1 MKKLVNFFLLLS
13 IPLITSAK
21 TITNYNVKADFNDYS
36 NVKIQKIIEKNDNE
50 ILEEVL
56 QNNVDNTKII
66 NSNIVSNMN
75 YSLEE
80 KDSYTKIL
88 YREPSNKIL
97 LDYEMNLTTSSKD
110 NSYIYP
116 LVNEIDDNINN
127 LNIRVTL
134 PKEYAIVELMIDEK
148 KVPKDQIKI
157 ENNILSSKI
166 TNLKSSSFVKL
177 KIVKKTNV
185 KISFLTKLS
194 LFFPILGTII
204 SYLLWYFLGKDHPYK
219 IRKTANIPKNTD
231 FISSAITYNNDL
243 NAQNIKLLLVELL
256 NKEYIYIKSTS
267 KGLKLVKG
275 NKYDGKKYIISL
287 FLRCLFRIKDNEET
301 SGKIKYK
308 YVDEILVSDINYDNL
323 VYEINNRIEETKTKE
338 QYFEE
343 TSSVNKIYILL
354 IVVMS
359 LLLVC
364 CNPLITY
371 NKILFIPLGTILALI
386 TFTILNIIVSKFDF
400 EKLKIVEFAAG
411 YTIIIALIYLLG
423 IKLIN
428 INRIYL
434 NAYVIGIFCSTLM
447 LVLYKY
453 MPKRTKKGTKIIA
466 QLESLKLFVDTST
479 KEEINSVIEVNEE
492 YIYEIIPYTYLFN
505 NENILK
511 EKMTTEK
518 ITGPKWLKKKE
529 KFTIDEIY
537 DLINSICKI

>member
-36 NVKIQKIIEKNDNE
+36 NVKIQKIIEKSDNE
-50 ILEEVL
+50 ILEEIL
-56 QNNVDNTKII
+56 QNNVDNSKII

-80 KDSYTKIL
+80 KDSYTKII

-97 LDYEMNLTTSSKD
+97 LDYEMNLTSSSKD

-116 LVNEIDDNINN
+116 LINEIDEDINN

-134 PKEYAIVELMIDEK
+134 PKEYAIVELIIDEK
-148 KVPKDQIKI
+148 PVPKDQIKI
-157 ENNILSSKI
+157 ENNVLSSKI
-166 TNLKSSSFVKL
+166 TNLRPSSSVKL
-177 KIVKKTNV
+177 KIVKKTNI
-185 KISFLTKLS
+185 KISLLTKLS
-194 LFFPILGTII
+194 LFFPIVGTII
-204 SYLLWYFLGKDHPYK
+204 SYLLWYFLGKDYPYK
-219 IRKTANIPKNTD
+219 IKKTANIPKNTD

-243 NAQNIKLLLVELL
+243 NAQDIKLLLVELL

-267 KGLKLVKG
+267 KGLKFVKG

-287 FLRCLFRIKDNEET
+287 FLRCLFRIKDNEEIN
-301 SGKIKYK
+301 GKIKYK
-308 YVDEILVSDINYDNL
+308 YVDEILISDINYDNL
-323 VYEINNRIEETKTKE
+323 VYEINNRVEETKTKE

-466 QLESLKLFVDTST
+466 QLESLKLFIDTST

>member
-185 KISFLTKLS
+185 KINFLTKLS

>member
-36 NVKIQKIIEKNDNE
+36 NVKIQKIIEKSDNE

-56 QNNVDNTKII
+56 QNKVNNTKII

-75 YSLEE
+75 YNLEE

-116 LVNEIDDNINN
+116 LINEIDDNINN

-231 FISSAITYNNDL
+231 FISSAITYNNNLTPQD
-243 NAQNIKLLLVELL
+243 IKLLLVELL

-466 QLESLKLFVDTST
+466 QLESLKLFIDTST

>member
-21 TITNYNVKADFNDYS
+21 TITNYNVKVDFNDYS
-36 NVKIQKIIEKNDNE
+36 NVKIQKIIEKSDNE
-50 ILEEVL
+50 ILEEIL
-56 QNNVDNTKII
+56 QNNVDNSKII

-97 LDYEMNLTTSSKD
+97 LDYEMNLTSSSKD

-116 LVNEIDDNINN
+116 LINEIDDDINN

-134 PKEYAIVELMIDEK
+134 PKEYAIVELIIDEK
-148 KVPKDQIKI
+148 PVSKNQIKI
-157 ENNILSSKI
+157 ENNVLSSKI
-166 TNLKSSSFVKL
+166 TNLKSSSSVKI
-177 KIVKKTNV
+177 KIVKKTNI
-185 KISFLTKLS
+185 KISLLTKLS
-194 LFFPILGTII
+194 LFFPIVGTII

-219 IRKTANIPKNTD
+219 IKKTTNIPKNTD

-243 NAQNIKLLLVELL
+243 NAQDIKLLLVELL

-267 KGLKLVKG
+267 KGLKFVKG

-287 FLRCLFRIKDNEET
+287 FLRCLFRIKDNEEIN
-301 SGKIKYK
+301 GKIKYK
-308 YVDEILVSDINYDNL
+308 YVDEILISDINYDNL
-323 VYEINNRIEETKTKE
+323 VYEINNRVEETKTKE

-343 TSSVNKIYILL
+343 TSSVNKVYILL

-466 QLESLKLFVDTST
+466 QLESLKLFIDTST

>member
-36 NVKIQKIIEKNDNE
+36 NVKIQKIIEKSDNE

-56 QNNVDNTKII
+56 QNKVDNTKII

-75 YSLEE
+75 YNLEE

-110 NSYIYP
+110 NTYVYP
-116 LVNEIDDNINN
+116 LVNEIDDDINS
-127 LNIRVTL
+127 LNIRVAL
-134 PKEYAIVELMIDEK
+134 PKEYAVIELIIDEK
-148 KVPKDQIKI
+148 PVSKNQIKI

-166 TNLKSSSFVKL
+166 TNLKSSSSVKL
-177 KIVKKTNV
+177 KIVKKTNI
-185 KISFLTKLS
+185 KISLLTKLS
-194 LFFPILGTII
+194 LFFPIIGTII

-219 IRKTANIPKNTD
+219 IKKTANIPKNTD

-256 NKEYIYIKSTS
+256 NKEYIYIKSTA
-267 KGLKLVKG
+267 KGLRLVKG

-301 SGKIKYK
+301 NGKIKYK

-343 TSSVNKIYILL
+343 TSSVNKVYILL

-466 QLESLKLFVDTST
+466 QLESLKLFIDTST

-518 ITGPKWLKKKE
+518 INGPKWLKKKD

>member
-21 TITNYNVKADFNDYS
+21 TITNYNVKADFNDCS
-36 NVKIQKIIEKNDNE
+36 NVKIQKIIEKSDNE

-56 QNNVDNTKII
+56 QNKVNNTKII

-75 YSLEE
+75 YNLEE

-116 LVNEIDDNINN
+116 LINEIDDDINN
-127 LNIRVTL
+127 LNIRVAL
-134 PKEYAIVELMIDEK
+134 PKEYAVIELIIDEK
-148 KVPKDQIKI
+148 PVSKNQIKI

-166 TNLKSSSFVKL
+166 TNLKSSSSVKL
-177 KIVKKTNV
+177 KIVKKTNI
-185 KISFLTKLS
+185 KISLLTKLS
-194 LFFPILGTII
+194 LFFPIVGTII

-219 IRKTANIPKNTD
+219 IKKTANIPKNTD

-243 NAQNIKLLLVELL
+243 NAQDIKLLLVELL

-267 KGLKLVKG
+267 KGLKFVKG

-287 FLRCLFRIKDNEET
+287 FLRCLFRIKDNEEIN
-301 SGKIKYK
+301 GKIKYK
-308 YVDEILVSDINYDNL
+308 YVDEILISDINYDNL
-323 VYEINNRIEETKTKE
+323 VYEINNRVEETKTKE

-343 TSSVNKIYILL
+343 TSSVNKVYILL

-466 QLESLKLFVDTST
+466 QLESLKLFIDTST

>member
-36 NVKIQKIIEKNDNE
+36 NVKIQKIIEKSDNE

-56 QNNVDNTKII
+56 QNKVDNTKII

-75 YSLEE
+75 YNLEE

-116 LVNEIDDNINN
+116 LINEIDDDINN

-134 PKEYAIVELMIDEK
+134 PKEYAIVELIIDEK
-148 KVPKDQIKI
+148 PVPKDQIKI
-157 ENNILSSKI
+157 ENNVLSSKI
-166 TNLKSSSFVKL
+166 TNLRPSSSVKL
-177 KIVKKTNV
+177 KIVKKTNI
-185 KISFLTKLS
+185 KISLLTKLS
-194 LFFPILGTII
+194 LFFPIVGTII
-204 SYLLWYFLGKDHPYK
+204 SYLLWYFLGKDYPYK
-219 IRKTANIPKNTD
+219 IKKTANIPKNTD

-243 NAQNIKLLLVELL
+243 NAQDIKLLLVELL

-267 KGLKLVKG
+267 KGLKFVKG

-287 FLRCLFRIKDNEET
+287 FLRCLFRIKDNEEIN
-301 SGKIKYK
+301 GKIKYK
-308 YVDEILVSDINYDNL
+308 YVDEILISDINYDNL
-323 VYEINNRIEETKTKE
+323 VYEINNRVEETKTKE

-466 QLESLKLFVDTST
+466 QLESLKLFIDTST

>member
-36 NVKIQKIIEKNDNE
+36 NVKIQKIIEKSDNE
-50 ILEEVL
+50 ILEEIL
-56 QNNVDNTKII
+56 QNNVDNSKII

-97 LDYEMNLTTSSKD
+97 LDYEMNLTSSSKD

-116 LVNEIDDNINN
+116 LINEIDEDINN

-134 PKEYAIVELMIDEK
+134 PKEYAIVELIIDEK
-148 KVPKDQIKI
+148 PVPKDQIKI
-157 ENNILSSKI
+157 ENNVLSSKI
-166 TNLKSSSFVKL
+166 TNLRPSSSVKL
-177 KIVKKTNV
+177 KIVKKTNI
-185 KISFLTKLS
+185 KISLLTKLS
-194 LFFPILGTII
+194 LFFPIVGTII
-204 SYLLWYFLGKDHPYK
+204 SYLLWYFLGKDYPYK
-219 IRKTANIPKNTD
+219 IKKTANIPKHTD

-243 NAQNIKLLLVELL
+243 NAQDIKLLLVELL

-267 KGLKLVKG
+267 KGLKFVKG

-287 FLRCLFRIKDNEET
+287 FLRCLFRIKDNEEIN
-301 SGKIKYK
+301 GKIKYK
-308 YVDEILVSDINYDNL
+308 YVDEILISDINYDNL
-323 VYEINNRIEETKTKE
+323 VYEINNRVEETKTKE

-466 QLESLKLFVDTST
+466 QLESLKLFIDTST

>member
-36 NVKIQKIIEKNDNE
+36 NVKIQKIIEKSDNE
-50 ILEEVL
+50 ILEEIL
-56 QNNVDNTKII
+56 QNNVDNSKII

-97 LDYEMNLTTSSKD
+97 LDYEMNLTSSSKD

-116 LVNEIDDNINN
+116 LINEIDEDINN

-134 PKEYAIVELMIDEK
+134 PKEYAIVELIIDEK
-148 KVPKDQIKI
+148 PVPKDQIKI
-157 ENNILSSKI
+157 ENNVLSSKI
-166 TNLKSSSFVKL
+166 TNLRPSSSVKL
-177 KIVKKTNV
+177 KIVKKTNI
-185 KISFLTKLS
+185 KISLLTKLS
-194 LFFPILGTII
+194 LFFPIVGTII
-204 SYLLWYFLGKDHPYK
+204 SYLLWYFLGKDYPYK
-219 IRKTANIPKNTD
+219 IKKTANIPKNTD

-243 NAQNIKLLLVELL
+243 NAQDIKLLLVELL

-267 KGLKLVKG
+267 KGLKFVKG

-287 FLRCLFRIKDNEET
+287 FLRCLFRIKDNEEIN
-301 SGKIKYK
+301 GKIKYK
-308 YVDEILVSDINYDNL
+308 YVDEILISDINYDNL
-323 VYEINNRIEETKTKE
+323 VYEINNRVEETKTKE

-428 INRIYL
+428 INR
-434 NAYVIGIFCSTLM
+434 
-447 LVLYKY
+447 
-453 MPKRTKKGTKIIA
+453 
-466 QLESLKLFVDTST
+466 
-479 KEEINSVIEVNEE
+479 
-492 YIYEIIPYTYLFN
+492 
-505 NENILK
+505 
-511 EKMTTEK
+511 
-518 ITGPKWLKKKE
+518 
-529 KFTIDEIY
+529 
-537 DLINSICKI
+537 

>member
-36 NVKIQKIIEKNDNE
+36 NVKIQKIIEKSDNE
-50 ILEEVL
+50 ILEEIL
-56 QNNVDNTKII
+56 QNNVDNSKII

-80 KDSYTKIL
+80 KDSYTKII

-97 LDYEMNLTTSSKD
+97 LDYEMNLTSSSKD

-116 LVNEIDDNINN
+116 LINEIDEDINN

-134 PKEYAIVELMIDEK
+134 PKEYAIVELIIDEK
-148 KVPKDQIKI
+148 PVPKDQIKI
-157 ENNILSSKI
+157 ENNVLSSKI
-166 TNLKSSSFVKL
+166 TNLRPSSSVKL
-177 KIVKKTNV
+177 KIVKKTNI
-185 KISFLTKLS
+185 KISLLTKLS
-194 LFFPILGTII
+194 LFFPIVGTII
-204 SYLLWYFLGKDHPYK
+204 SYLLWYFLGKDYPYK
-219 IRKTANIPKNTD
+219 IKKTANIPKNTD

-243 NAQNIKLLLVELL
+243 NAQDIKLLLVELL

-267 KGLKLVKG
+267 KGLKFVKG

-287 FLRCLFRIKDNEET
+287 FLRCLFRIKDNEEIN
-301 SGKIKYK
+301 GKIKYK
-308 YVDEILVSDINYDNL
+308 YVDEILISDINYDNL
-323 VYEINNRIEETKTKE
+323 VYEINNRVEETKTKE

-466 QLESLKLFVDTST
+466 QLESLKLFIDTST

-537 DLINSICKI
+537 DLINSIFKI

>member
-21 TITNYNVKADFNDYS
+21 TITNYNVKVDFNDYS
-36 NVKIQKIIEKNDNE
+36 NVKIQKIIEKSDNE
-50 ILEEVL
+50 ILEEIL
-56 QNNVDNTKII
+56 QNNVDNSKII

-97 LDYEMNLTTSSKD
+97 LDYEMNLTSSSKD

-116 LVNEIDDNINN
+116 LINEIDDDINN

-134 PKEYAIVELMIDEK
+134 PKEYAVIELIIDEK
-148 KVPKDQIKI
+148 PVSKNQIKI
-157 ENNILSSKI
+157 ENNVLSSKI
-166 TNLKSSSFVKL
+166 TNLKSSSSVKL
-177 KIVKKTNV
+177 KIVKKTNI
-185 KISFLTKLS
+185 KISLLTKLS
-194 LFFPILGTII
+194 LFFPIVGTII

-219 IRKTANIPKNTD
+219 IKKTANIPKNTD

-243 NAQNIKLLLVELL
+243 NAQDIKLLLVELL

-267 KGLKLVKG
+267 KGLKFVKG

-287 FLRCLFRIKDNEET
+287 FLRCLFRIKDNEEIN
-301 SGKIKYK
+301 GKIKYK
-308 YVDEILVSDINYDNL
+308 YVDEILISDINYDNL
-323 VYEINNRIEETKTKE
+323 VYEINNRVEETKTKE

-466 QLESLKLFVDTST
+466 QLESLKLFIDTST

>member
-231 FISSAITYNNDL
+231 FISSAITYNNNLTPQD
-243 NAQNIKLLLVELL
+243 IKLLLVELL
-256 NKEYIYIKSTS
+256 NKEYIYIKTTS

>member
-36 NVKIQKIIEKNDNE
+36 NVKIQKIIEKSDNE
-50 ILEEVL
+50 ILEEIL
-56 QNNVDNTKII
+56 QNNVDNSKII

-97 LDYEMNLTTSSKD
+97 LDYEMNLTSSSKD

-116 LVNEIDDNINN
+116 LINEIDEDINN

-134 PKEYAIVELMIDEK
+134 PKEYAIVELIIDEK
-148 KVPKDQIKI
+148 PVPKDQIKI
-157 ENNILSSKI
+157 ENNVLSSKI
-166 TNLKSSSFVKL
+166 TNLRPSSSVKL
-177 KIVKKTNV
+177 KIVKKTNI
-185 KISFLTKLS
+185 KISLLTKLS
-194 LFFPILGTII
+194 LFFPIVGTII
-204 SYLLWYFLGKDHPYK
+204 SYLLWYFLGKDYPYK
-219 IRKTANIPKNTD
+219 IKKTANIPKNTD

-243 NAQNIKLLLVELL
+243 SAQDIKLLLVELL

-267 KGLKLVKG
+267 KGLKFVKG

-287 FLRCLFRIKDNEET
+287 FLRCLFRIKDNEEIN
-301 SGKIKYK
+301 GKIKYK
-308 YVDEILVSDINYDNL
+308 YVDEILISDINYDNL
-323 VYEINNRIEETKTKE
+323 VYEINNRVEETKTKE

-466 QLESLKLFVDTST
+466 QLESLKLFIDTST

>member
-36 NVKIQKIIEKNDNE
+36 NVKIQKIIEKSDNE
-50 ILEEVL
+50 ILEEIL
-56 QNNVDNTKII
+56 QNNVDNSKII

-116 LVNEIDDNINN
+116 LINEIDEDINN

-134 PKEYAIVELMIDEK
+134 PKEYAIVELIIDEK
-148 KVPKDQIKI
+148 PVPKDQIKI
-157 ENNILSSKI
+157 ENNVLSSKI
-166 TNLKSSSFVKL
+166 TNLRPSSSVKL
-177 KIVKKTNV
+177 KIVKKTNI
-185 KISFLTKLS
+185 KISLLTKLS
-194 LFFPILGTII
+194 LFFPIVGTII
-204 SYLLWYFLGKDHPYK
+204 SYLLWYFLGKDYPYK
-219 IRKTANIPKNTD
+219 IKKTANIPKNTD

-243 NAQNIKLLLVELL
+243 NAQDIKLLLVELL

-267 KGLKLVKG
+267 KGLKFVKG

-287 FLRCLFRIKDNEET
+287 FLRCLFRIKDNEEIN
-301 SGKIKYK
+301 GKIKYK
-308 YVDEILVSDINYDNL
+308 YVDEILISDINYDNL
-323 VYEINNRIEETKTKE
+323 VYEINNRVEETKTKE

-466 QLESLKLFVDTST
+466 QLESLKLFIDTST

>member
-148 KVPKDQIKI
+148 SVPKDQIKI

-166 TNLKSSSFVKL
+166 TNLKTSSFVKL

-256 NKEYIYIKSTS
+256 NKEYIYIKTTS

-466 QLESLKLFVDTST
+466 QLESLKLFIDTST

>member
-36 NVKIQKIIEKNDNE
+36 NVKIQKIIEKSDNE
-50 ILEEVL
+50 ILEEIL
-56 QNNVDNTKII
+56 QNNVDNSKII

-97 LDYEMNLTTSSKD
+97 LDYEMNLTSSSKD
-110 NSYIYP
+110 NGYIYP
-116 LVNEIDDNINN
+116 LINEIDEDINN

-134 PKEYAIVELMIDEK
+134 PKEYAIVELIIDEK
-148 KVPKDQIKI
+148 PVPKDQIKI
-157 ENNILSSKI
+157 ENNVLSSKI
-166 TNLKSSSFVKL
+166 TNLRPSSSVKL
-177 KIVKKTNV
+177 KIVKKTNI
-185 KISFLTKLS
+185 KISLLTKLS
-194 LFFPILGTII
+194 LFFPIVGTII
-204 SYLLWYFLGKDHPYK
+204 SYLLWYFLGKDYPYK
-219 IRKTANIPKNTD
+219 IKKTANIPKNTD

-243 NAQNIKLLLVELL
+243 NAQDIKLLLVELL

-267 KGLKLVKG
+267 KGLKFVKG

-287 FLRCLFRIKDNEET
+287 FLRCLFRIKDNEEIN
-301 SGKIKYK
+301 GKIKYK
-308 YVDEILVSDINYDNL
+308 YVDEILISDINYDNL
-323 VYEINNRIEETKTKE
+323 VYEINNRVEETKTKE

-466 QLESLKLFVDTST
+466 QLESLKLFIDTST

>member
-21 TITNYNVKADFNDYS
+21 TITNYNVKVDFNDYS
-36 NVKIQKIIEKNDNE
+36 NVKIQKIIEKSDNE
-50 ILEEVL
+50 ILEEIL
-56 QNNVDNTKII
+56 QNNVDNSKII

-116 LVNEIDDNINN
+116 LINEIDDDINN
-127 LNIRVTL
+127 LNIRVAL
-134 PKEYAIVELMIDEK
+134 PKEYAVIELIIDEK
-148 KVPKDQIKI
+148 PVSKNQIKI

-177 KIVKKTNV
+177 KIVKKTNI
-185 KISFLTKLS
+185 KISLLTKLS
-194 LFFPILGTII
+194 LFFPIVGTII

-219 IRKTANIPKNTD
+219 IKKTANIPKNTD

-243 NAQNIKLLLVELL
+243 NAQDIKLLLVELL

-267 KGLKLVKG
+267 KGLKFVKG

-287 FLRCLFRIKDNEET
+287 FLRCLFRIKDNEEIN
-301 SGKIKYK
+301 GKIKYK
-308 YVDEILVSDINYDNL
+308 YVDEILISDINYDNL
-323 VYEINNRIEETKTKE
+323 VYEINNRVEETKTKE

-343 TSSVNKIYILL
+343 TSSVNKVYILL

-466 QLESLKLFVDTST
+466 QLESLKLFIDTST

>member
-36 NVKIQKIIEKNDNE
+36 NVKIQKIIEKSDNE

-56 QNNVDNTKII
+56 QNKVNNTKII

-75 YSLEE
+75 YNLEE

-116 LVNEIDDNINN
+116 LINEIDDDINN
-127 LNIRVTL
+127 LNIRVAL
-134 PKEYAIVELMIDEK
+134 PKEYAVIELIIDEK
-148 KVPKDQIKI
+148 PVSKNQIKI

-166 TNLKSSSFVKL
+166 TNLKSSSSVKL
-177 KIVKKTNV
+177 KIVKKTNI
-185 KISFLTKLS
+185 KISLLTKLS
-194 LFFPILGTII
+194 LFFPIVGTII

-219 IRKTANIPKNTD
+219 IKKTANIPKNTD

-243 NAQNIKLLLVELL
+243 NAQDIKLLLVELL

-267 KGLKLVKG
+267 KGLKFVKG

-287 FLRCLFRIKDNEET
+287 FLRCLFRIKDKEEIN
-301 SGKIKYK
+301 GKIKYK
-308 YVDEILVSDINYDNL
+308 YVDEILISDINYDNL
-323 VYEINNRIEETKTKE
+323 VYEINNRVEETKTKE

-343 TSSVNKIYILL
+343 TSSVNKVYILL

-466 QLESLKLFVDTST
+466 QLESLKLFIDTST

>member
-36 NVKIQKIIEKNDNE
+36 NVKIQKIIEKSDNE

-75 YSLEE
+75 YTLEE

-148 KVPKDQIKI
+148 NVPKDQIKI

-256 NKEYIYIKSTS
+256 NKEYIYIKTTS

-323 VYEINNRIEETKTKE
+323 VYEINNRVEETKTKE

-466 QLESLKLFVDTST
+466 QLESLKLFIDTST

>member
-21 TITNYNVKADFNDYS
+21 TITNYNVKVDFNDYS
-36 NVKIQKIIEKNDNE
+36 NVKIQKIIEKSDNE
-50 ILEEVL
+50 ILEEIL
-56 QNNVDNTKII
+56 QNNVDNSKII

-97 LDYEMNLTTSSKD
+97 LDYEMNLTSSSKD

-116 LVNEIDDNINN
+116 LINEIDEDINN

-134 PKEYAIVELMIDEK
+134 PKEYAIVELIIDEK
-148 KVPKDQIKI
+148 PVPKDQIKI
-157 ENNILSSKI
+157 ENNVLSSKI
-166 TNLKSSSFVKL
+166 TNLRPSSSVKL
-177 KIVKKTNV
+177 KIVKKTNI
-185 KISFLTKLS
+185 KISLLTKLS
-194 LFFPILGTII
+194 LFFPIVGTII
-204 SYLLWYFLGKDHPYK
+204 SYLLWYFLGKDYPYK
-219 IRKTANIPKNTD
+219 IKKTANIPKNTD

-243 NAQNIKLLLVELL
+243 NAQDIKLLLVELL

-267 KGLKLVKG
+267 KGLKFVKG

-287 FLRCLFRIKDNEET
+287 FLRCLFRIKDNEEIN
-301 SGKIKYK
+301 GKIKYK
-308 YVDEILVSDINYDNL
+308 YVDEILISDINYDNL
-323 VYEINNRIEETKTKE
+323 VYEINNRVEETKTKE

-466 QLESLKLFVDTST
+466 QLESLKLFIDTST

-492 YIYEIIPYTYLFN
+492 YIYEIISYTYLFN

>member
-36 NVKIQKIIEKNDNE
+36 NVKIQKIIEKSDNE

-97 LDYEMNLTTSSKD
+97 LDYEMNLTSSSKD

-148 KVPKDQIKI
+148 NVPKDQIKI

-219 IRKTANIPKNTD
+219 IRKTANIPKNTN
-231 FISSAITYNNDL
+231 FISSAITYNNNLTPQD
-243 NAQNIKLLLVELL
+243 IKLLLVELL
-256 NKEYIYIKSTS
+256 NKEYIYIKTTS

-466 QLESLKLFVDTST
+466 QLESLKLFIDTST

>member
-36 NVKIQKIIEKNDNE
+36 NVKIQKIIEKSDNE

-148 KVPKDQIKI
+148 NVPKDQIKI

-231 FISSAITYNNDL
+231 FISSALTYNNDL

-400 EKLKIVEFAAG
+400 EKLKIVEFATG

-466 QLESLKLFVDTST
+466 QLESLKLFIDTST

>member
-36 NVKIQKIIEKNDNE
+36 NVKIQKIIEKSDNE

-148 KVPKDQIKI
+148 NVPKDQIKI

-323 VYEINNRIEETKTKE
+323 VYEINNRVEETKTKE

-466 QLESLKLFVDTST
+466 QLESLKLFIDTST

-511 EKMTTEK
+511 EKLTTEK

>member
-36 NVKIQKIIEKNDNE
+36 NVKIQKIIEKSDNE
-50 ILEEVL
+50 ILEEIL
-56 QNNVDNTKII
+56 QNNVDNSKII

-116 LVNEIDDNINN
+116 LINEIDEDINN

-134 PKEYAIVELMIDEK
+134 PKEYAIVELIIDEK
-148 KVPKDQIKI
+148 PVSKNQIKI
-157 ENNILSSKI
+157 ENNVLSSKI
-166 TNLKSSSFVKL
+166 TNLRPSSSVKL
-177 KIVKKTNV
+177 KIVKKTNI
-185 KISFLTKLS
+185 KISLLTKLS
-194 LFFPILGTII
+194 LFFPIVGTII
-204 SYLLWYFLGKDHPYK
+204 SYLLWYFLGKDYPYK
-219 IRKTANIPKNTD
+219 IKKTANIPKNTD

-243 NAQNIKLLLVELL
+243 NAQDIKLLLVELL

-267 KGLKLVKG
+267 KGLKFVKG

-287 FLRCLFRIKDNEET
+287 FLRCLFRIKDNEEIN
-301 SGKIKYK
+301 GKIKYK
-308 YVDEILVSDINYDNL
+308 YVDEILISDINYDNL
-323 VYEINNRIEETKTKE
+323 VYEINNRVEETKTKE

-466 QLESLKLFVDTST
+466 QLESLKLFIDTST

>member
-148 KVPKDQIKI
+148 SVPKDQIKI

-231 FISSAITYNNDL
+231 FISSAITYNNGL

-256 NKEYIYIKSTS
+256 NKEYIYIKTTS

-466 QLESLKLFVDTST
+466 QLESLKLFIDTST
-479 KEEINSVIEVNEE
+479 KEEINSVVEVNEE

>member
-1 MKKLVNFFLLLS
+1 M
-13 IPLITSAK
+13 
-21 TITNYNVKADFNDYS
+21 
-36 NVKIQKIIEKNDNE
+36 
-50 ILEEVL
+50 
-56 QNNVDNTKII
+56 
-66 NSNIVSNMN
+66 
-75 YSLEE
+75 
-80 KDSYTKIL
+80 
-88 YREPSNKIL
+88 
-97 LDYEMNLTTSSKD
+97 
-110 NSYIYP
+110 
-116 LVNEIDDNINN
+116 
-127 LNIRVTL
+127 
-134 PKEYAIVELMIDEK
+134 
-148 KVPKDQIKI
+148 
-157 ENNILSSKI
+157 
-166 TNLKSSSFVKL
+166 
-177 KIVKKTNV
+177 
-185 KISFLTKLS
+185 
-194 LFFPILGTII
+194 
-204 SYLLWYFLGKDHPYK
+204 
-219 IRKTANIPKNTD
+219 
-231 FISSAITYNNDL
+231 
-243 NAQNIKLLLVELL
+243 
-256 NKEYIYIKSTS
+256 
-267 KGLKLVKG
+267 
-275 NKYDGKKYIISL
+275 
-287 FLRCLFRIKDNEET
+287 
-301 SGKIKYK
+301 
-308 YVDEILVSDINYDNL
+308 VSDINYDNL

-466 QLESLKLFVDTST
+466 QLESLKLFIDTST

>member
-36 NVKIQKIIEKNDNE
+36 NVKIQKIIEKSDNE

-134 PKEYAIVELMIDEK
+134 PKEYAVIELIIDEK
-148 KVPKDQIKI
+148 PVPKDQIKI

-256 NKEYIYIKSTS
+256 NKEYIYIKTTS

-466 QLESLKLFVDTST
+466 QLESLKLFIDTST

>member
-21 TITNYNVKADFNDYS
+21 TITNYNVKVDFNDYS
-36 NVKIQKIIEKNDNE
+36 NVKIQKIIEKSDNE
-50 ILEEVL
+50 ILEEIL
-56 QNNVDNTKII
+56 QNNVDNSKII

-97 LDYEMNLTTSSKD
+97 LDYEMNLTSSSKD

-116 LVNEIDDNINN
+116 LINEIDDDINN

-134 PKEYAIVELMIDEK
+134 PKEYAIVELIIDEK
-148 KVPKDQIKI
+148 PVSKNQIKI
-157 ENNILSSKI
+157 ENNVLSSKI
-166 TNLKSSSFVKL
+166 TNLKSSSSVKI
-177 KIVKKTNV
+177 KIVKKTNI
-185 KISFLTKLS
+185 KISLLTKLS
-194 LFFPILGTII
+194 LFFPIVGTII

-219 IRKTANIPKNTD
+219 IKKTANIPKNTD

-243 NAQNIKLLLVELL
+243 NAQDIKLLLVELL

-267 KGLKLVKG
+267 KGLKFVKG

-287 FLRCLFRIKDNEET
+287 FLRCLFRIKDNEEIN
-301 SGKIKYK
+301 GKIKYK
-308 YVDEILVSDINYDNL
+308 YVDEILISDINYDNL
-323 VYEINNRIEETKTKE
+323 VYEINNRVEETKTKE

-343 TSSVNKIYILL
+343 TSSVNKVYILL

-466 QLESLKLFVDTST
+466 QLESLKLFIDTST

>member
-148 KVPKDQIKI
+148 NVPKDQIKI

-231 FISSAITYNNDL
+231 FISSAITYNNNLTPQD
-243 NAQNIKLLLVELL
+243 IKLLLVELL

-466 QLESLKLFVDTST
+466 QLESLKLFIDTST

-511 EKMTTEK
+511 EKMT
-518 ITGPKWLKKKE
+518 GPKWLKKKE

>member
-36 NVKIQKIIEKNDNE
+36 NVKIQKIIEKGDNE

-231 FISSAITYNNDL
+231 FISSAITYN
-243 NAQNIKLLLVELL
+243 
-256 NKEYIYIKSTS
+256 
-267 KGLKLVKG
+267 
-275 NKYDGKKYIISL
+275 II
-287 FLRCLFRIKDNEET
+287 
-301 SGKIKYK
+301 
-308 YVDEILVSDINYDNL
+308 
-323 VYEINNRIEETKTKE
+323 
-338 QYFEE
+338 
-343 TSSVNKIYILL
+343 
-354 IVVMS
+354 
-359 LLLVC
+359 
-364 CNPLITY
+364 
-371 NKILFIPLGTILALI
+371 
-386 TFTILNIIVSKFDF
+386 
-400 EKLKIVEFAAG
+400 
-411 YTIIIALIYLLG
+411 
-423 IKLIN
+423 
-428 INRIYL
+428 
-434 NAYVIGIFCSTLM
+434 
-447 LVLYKY
+447 
-453 MPKRTKKGTKIIA
+453 
-466 QLESLKLFVDTST
+466 
-479 KEEINSVIEVNEE
+479 
-492 YIYEIIPYTYLFN
+492 
-505 NENILK
+505 
-511 EKMTTEK
+511 
-518 ITGPKWLKKKE
+518 
-529 KFTIDEIY
+529 
-537 DLINSICKI
+537 

>member
-36 NVKIQKIIEKNDNE
+36 NVKIQKIIEKSDNE

-56 QNNVDNTKII
+56 QNKVNNTKII

-75 YSLEE
+75 YNLEE

-116 LVNEIDDNINN
+116 LINEIDDDINN
-127 LNIRVTL
+127 LNIRVAL
-134 PKEYAIVELMIDEK
+134 SKEYAVIELIIDEK
-148 KVPKDQIKI
+148 PVSKNQIKI

-166 TNLKSSSFVKL
+166 TNLKSSSSVKL
-177 KIVKKTNV
+177 KIVKKTNI
-185 KISFLTKLS
+185 KISLLTKLS
-194 LFFPILGTII
+194 LFFPIVGTII

-219 IRKTANIPKNTD
+219 IKKTANIPKNTD

-243 NAQNIKLLLVELL
+243 NAQDIKLLLVELL

-267 KGLKLVKG
+267 KGLKFVKG

-287 FLRCLFRIKDNEET
+287 FLRCLFRIKDNEEIN
-301 SGKIKYK
+301 GKIKYK
-308 YVDEILVSDINYDNL
+308 YVDEILISDINYDNL
-323 VYEINNRIEETKTKE
+323 VYEINNRVEETKTKE

-343 TSSVNKIYILL
+343 TSSVNKVYILL

-466 QLESLKLFVDTST
+466 QLESLKLFIDTST

>member
-148 KVPKDQIKI
+148 NVPKDQIKI

-231 FISSAITYNNDL
+231 FISSAITYNNNLTPQD
-243 NAQNIKLLLVELL
+243 IKLLLVELL
-256 NKEYIYIKSTS
+256 NKEYIYIKTTS

-466 QLESLKLFVDTST
+466 QLESLKLFIDTST

>member
-148 KVPKDQIKI
+148 SVPKDQIKI

-256 NKEYIYIKSTS
+256 NKEYIYIKTTS

-466 QLESLKLFVDTST
+466 QLESLKLFIDTST

>member
-21 TITNYNVKADFNDYS
+21 TITNYNVKVDFNDYS
-36 NVKIQKIIEKNDNE
+36 NVKIQKIIEKSDNE
-50 ILEEVL
+50 ILEEIL
-56 QNNVDNTKII
+56 QNNVDNSKII

-97 LDYEMNLTTSSKD
+97 LDYEMNLTSSSKD

-116 LVNEIDDNINN
+116 LINEIDDDINN

-134 PKEYAIVELMIDEK
+134 PKEYAIVELIIDEK
-148 KVPKDQIKI
+148 PVSKNQIKI
-157 ENNILSSKI
+157 ENNVLSSKI
-166 TNLKSSSFVKL
+166 TNLKSSSSVKL
-177 KIVKKTNV
+177 KIVKKTNI
-185 KISFLTKLS
+185 KISLLTKLS
-194 LFFPILGTII
+194 LFFPIVGTII

-219 IRKTANIPKNTD
+219 IKKTANIPKNTD

-243 NAQNIKLLLVELL
+243 NAQDIKLLLVELL

-267 KGLKLVKG
+267 KGLKFVKG

-287 FLRCLFRIKDNEET
+287 FLRCLFRIKDNEEIN
-301 SGKIKYK
+301 GKIKYK
-308 YVDEILVSDINYDNL
+308 YVDEILISDINYDNL
-323 VYEINNRIEETKTKE
+323 VYEINNRVEETKTKE

-343 TSSVNKIYILL
+343 TSSINKIYILL

-466 QLESLKLFVDTST
+466 QLESLKLFIDTST

>member
-36 NVKIQKIIEKNDNE
+36 NVKIQKIIEKSDNE

-56 QNNVDNTKII
+56 QNKVDNTKII

-75 YSLEE
+75 YNLEE

-110 NSYIYP
+110 NTYIYP
-116 LVNEIDDNINN
+116 LVNEIDDDINS
-127 LNIRVTL
+127 LNIRVAL
-134 PKEYAIVELMIDEK
+134 PKEYAVIELIIDEK
-148 KVPKDQIKI
+148 PVSKKQIKI

-166 TNLKSSSFVKL
+166 TNLKSSSSVKL
-177 KIVKKTNV
+177 KIVKKTNI
-185 KISFLTKLS
+185 KISLLTKLS
-194 LFFPILGTII
+194 LFFPIIGTII

-219 IRKTANIPKNTD
+219 IKKTANIPKNTD

-256 NKEYIYIKSTS
+256 NKEYIYIKSTAN
-267 KGLKLVKG
+267 GLKLVKG

-287 FLRCLFRIKDNEET
+287 FLRCLFRIKDNEEIN
-301 SGKIKYK
+301 GKIKYK

-343 TSSVNKIYILL
+343 TSSVNKVYILL

-466 QLESLKLFVDTST
+466 QLESLKLFIDTST

-518 ITGPKWLKKKE
+518 INGPKWLKKKD

>member
-36 NVKIQKIIEKNDNE
+36 NVKIQKIIEKSDNE
-50 ILEEVL
+50 ILEEIL
-56 QNNVDNTKII
+56 QNNVDNSKII

-97 LDYEMNLTTSSKD
+97 LDYEMNLTSSSKD

-116 LVNEIDDNINN
+116 LINEIDEDINN

-134 PKEYAIVELMIDEK
+134 PKEYAVIELIIDEK
-148 KVPKDQIKI
+148 PVPKDQIKI
-157 ENNILSSKI
+157 ENNVLSSKI
-166 TNLKSSSFVKL
+166 TNLRPSSSVKL
-177 KIVKKTNV
+177 KIVKKTNI
-185 KISFLTKLS
+185 KISLITKLS

-204 SYLLWYFLGKDHPYK
+204 SYLLWYFLGKDYPYK
-219 IRKTANIPKNTD
+219 IKKTANIPKNTD

-243 NAQNIKLLLVELL
+243 NAQDIKLLLVELL

-267 KGLKLVKG
+267 KGLKFVKG

-287 FLRCLFRIKDNEET
+287 FLRCLFRIKDNEEIN
-301 SGKIKYK
+301 GKIKYK
-308 YVDEILVSDINYDNL
+308 YVDEILISDINYDNL
-323 VYEINNRIEETKTKE
+323 VYEINNRVEETKTKE

-466 QLESLKLFVDTST
+466 QLESLKLFIDTST

>member
-21 TITNYNVKADFNDYS
+21 TITNYNVKVDFNDYS
-36 NVKIQKIIEKNDNE
+36 NVKIQKIIEKSDNE
-50 ILEEVL
+50 ILEEIV
-56 QNNVDNTKII
+56 QNNVDNSKII

-97 LDYEMNLTTSSKD
+97 LDYEMNLTSSSKD

-116 LVNEIDDNINN
+116 LINEIDDDINN

-134 PKEYAIVELMIDEK
+134 PKEYAIVELIIDEK
-148 KVPKDQIKI
+148 PVSKNQIKI
-157 ENNILSSKI
+157 ENNVLSSKI
-166 TNLKSSSFVKL
+166 TNLKSSSSVKL
-177 KIVKKTNV
+177 KIVKKTNI
-185 KISFLTKLS
+185 KISLLTKLS
-194 LFFPILGTII
+194 LFFPIVGTII

-219 IRKTANIPKNTD
+219 IKKTANIPKNTD

-243 NAQNIKLLLVELL
+243 NAQDIKLLLVELL

-267 KGLKLVKG
+267 KGLKFVKG

-287 FLRCLFRIKDNEET
+287 FLRCLFRIKDNEEIN
-301 SGKIKYK
+301 GKIKYK
-308 YVDEILVSDINYDNL
+308 YVDEILISDINYDNL
-323 VYEINNRIEETKTKE
+323 VYEINNRVEETKTKE

-466 QLESLKLFVDTST
+466 QLESLKLFIDTST

>member
-36 NVKIQKIIEKNDNE
+36 NVKIQKIIEKSDNE
-50 ILEEVL
+50 ILEEIL
-56 QNNVDNTKII
+56 QNNVDNSKII

-97 LDYEMNLTTSSKD
+97 LDYEMNLTSSSKD

-116 LVNEIDDNINN
+116 LINEIDEDINN

-134 PKEYAIVELMIDEK
+134 PKEYAIVELIIDEK
-148 KVPKDQIKI
+148 PVPKDQIKI
-157 ENNILSSKI
+157 ENNVLSSKI
-166 TNLKSSSFVKL
+166 TNLRPSSSVKL
-177 KIVKKTNV
+177 KIVKKTNI
-185 KISFLTKLS
+185 KISLLTKLS
-194 LFFPILGTII
+194 LFFPIVGTII

-219 IRKTANIPKNTD
+219 IKKTANIPKNTD

-243 NAQNIKLLLVELL
+243 NAQDIKLLLVELL

-267 KGLKLVKG
+267 KGLKFVKG

-287 FLRCLFRIKDNEET
+287 FLRCLFRIKDNEEIN
-301 SGKIKYK
+301 GKIKYK
-308 YVDEILVSDINYDNL
+308 YVDEILISDINYDNL
-323 VYEINNRIEETKTKE
+323 VYEINNRVEETKTKE

-466 QLESLKLFVDTST
+466 QLESLKLFIDTST

>member
-36 NVKIQKIIEKNDNE
+36 NVKIQKIIEKSDNE

-148 KVPKDQIKI
+148 NVPKDQIKI

-231 FISSAITYNNDL
+231 FISSALTYNNDL
-243 NAQNIKLLLVELL
+243 TPQDIKLLLVELL

-466 QLESLKLFVDTST
+466 QLESLKLFIDTST
-479 KEEINSVIEVNEE
+479 KEEINSVVEVNEE

>member
-148 KVPKDQIKI
+148 NVPKDQIKI

-256 NKEYIYIKSTS
+256 NKEYIYIKTTS

-466 QLESLKLFVDTST
+466 QLESLKLFIDTST